1 MARENQ
7 IELCYVLHDE
17 RGSFARYAGTSML
30 SAVQNTKFPIHIHLL
45 HDKTLTDENR
55 AMLQEMLEPYGAA
68 LSFYDL
74 SRWDAEAPAWYSEL
88 GLKELPVAWYRLLL
102 PELLPES
109 VTKAIYFDAMVL
121 VHADLSLLWELD
133 LEGSMIAAVPV
144 QHMMPGAIPE
154 RYVLRERLVSWEQY
168 FQADVMCMDVAGLRR
183 EGNLLERCMAFWEKH
198 PPCSGQVQDGLN
210 GLLANSCLSL
220 PPDCNLPVLLA
231 RQAGRKPVG
240 GIYVYSG
247 SALGID
253 LQEPFTALYFSY
265 YRDTPWFR
273 KEPERPQPFLDMAL
287 TAETYGQF
295 AMGHHEPCR
304 LTDLHGRAADGDF
317 YHVGPQLAAIL
328 QGQIAFLCRMLLQMD
343 AADGKKWHGDIEECA
358 GYLPKS
364 AADVWAC
371 YRSGT
376 GRLSERDME
385 GIGFFYPCVMA
396 CGTAR
401 QQRRFTEMAKDL
413 PEQTLVRILQGFF
426 QKERWEPVAALSA
439 SLEERG
445 RRDAGILYMRGVALY
460 YLRDE
465 KASLSCLR
473 CAKEMGCREAGLDVY
488 LRLAQGLDMD
498 GKNV

>member
-1 MARENQ
+1 MARANQ

-45 HDKTLTDENR
+45 HDGTLTDENR
-55 AMLQEMLEPYGAA
+55 AMLQEMLEPYGAG

-102 PELLPES
+102 PDLLPDS
-109 VTKAIYFDAMVL
+109 VGKALYFDAMVL

-133 LEGSMIAAVPV
+133 LNGARIGAVPAR
-144 QHMMPGAIPE
+144 HMTQGSVPG
-154 RYVLRERLVSWEQY
+154 RYVLQEKLVSWEQY
-168 FQADVMCMDVAGLRR
+168 FQGDVMCMDLAGLRK
-183 EGNLLERCMAFWEKH
+183 EGSLLERCVAFWKQH
-198 PPCSGQVQDGLN
+198 PSCSGQVQDGLN
-210 GLLANSCLSL
+210 GLLADSCMPL

-231 RQAGRKPVG
+231 RQEGKEPVG

-247 SALGID
+247 NALGVD

-273 KEPERPQPFLDMAL
+273 RDPERPQPFLDMAL

-295 AMGHHEPCR
+295 AMEHHEACR
-304 LTDLHGRAADGDF
+304 LTDLYGKASDGDF

-328 QGQIAFLCRMLLQMD
+328 QSQIAFLCRMLLQMD
-343 AADGKKWHGDIEECA
+343 AEDGKKLHGEMAECA

-364 AADVWAC
+364 AAEVWAC
-371 YRSGT
+371 YRAGT

-385 GIGFFYPCVMA
+385 GIGFFYPCVIA
-396 CGTAR
+396 CGTVR

-413 PEQTLVRILQGFF
+413 PAQVIYHLLRAFF
-426 QKERWEPVAALSA
+426 QKEAWESAATLGA

-445 RRDAGILYMRGVALY
+445 LEDAGVLYMRGVALY

-465 KASLSCLR
+465 KKSLGCLR
-473 CAKEMGCREAGLDVY
+473 RAKDMGCKEAEMDVY
-488 LRLAQGLDMD
+488 MRLNMD
-498 GKNV
+498 GKSV